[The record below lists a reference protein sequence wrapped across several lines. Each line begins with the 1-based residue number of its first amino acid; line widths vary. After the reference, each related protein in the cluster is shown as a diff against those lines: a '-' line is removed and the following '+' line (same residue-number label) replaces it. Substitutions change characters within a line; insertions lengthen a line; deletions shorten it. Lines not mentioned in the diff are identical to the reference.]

1 MEFADIEKVLTGD
14 EEGEFFEVYNDA
26 KFIAVLETEPWT
38 KGHTL
43 LIPRKRFDSLSTMP
57 PQFRDSMMKA
67 AKKITEILKAKLHAK
82 SFHIMINEGDL
93 LDSNCYLCMN
103 IIPRFNKRE
112 LVIEHKQHN
121 DKLEKIYS
129 LIIH

>member
-1 MEFADIEKVLTGD
+1 MQFADIQKVLSGD

-26 KFIAVLETEPWT
+26 RFVAVLENEPWT
-38 KGHTL
+38 KGHTII
-43 LIPRKRFDSLSTMP
+43 IPKKQFESLSVMP
-57 PQFRDSMMKA
+57 PQFRDSMMKT
-67 AKKITEILKAKLHAK
+67 AKKITEILKEKLRAR

-93 LDSNCYLCMN
+93 LDPNCYLCTH

-112 LVIEHKQHN
+112 LNIEHKQHN
-121 DKLEKIYS
+121 DRLDKIYS